1 MNSSTPIVLASSSP
15 YRKELLERLN
25 IPFTCQSPNIDESR
39 LNREAPE
46 TYVERL
52 AIAKA
57 TALAEIYPE
66 HLIIGS
72 DQCSVVASDIVGKPG
87 TRQAAIAQLET
98 CSGKTLTFFTGL
110 ALINPLSGWQRAA
123 VSGFEVTFRDLNRA
137 EIERY
142 IDIEQPLD
150 CAGSFK
156 SERLGVSLTQ
166 AMHGDDPSALVGLPL
181 IQLSAFLREY
191 GINCP

>member
-25 IPFTCQSPNIDESR
+25 IPFACKSPNIDESR
-39 LNREAPE
+39 LNQEAPE

-57 TALAEIYPE
+57 TALAEEYPE

-72 DQCSVVASDIVGKPG
+72 DQCSVVDGDIVGKPG
-87 TRQAAIAQLET
+87 RREAAIAQLQAS
-98 CSGKTLTFFTGL
+98 SGKTLTFLTGL
-110 ALINPLSGWQRAA
+110 AVINPLSGWQRTAISRFQ
-123 VSGFEVTFRDLNRA
+123 VEFRDLSQA

-142 IDIEQPLD
+142 IDAEQPLD

-156 SERLGVSLTQ
+156 SERLGVSLTR
-166 AMHGDDPSALVGLPL
+166 AMRGDDPSALVGLPL

>member
-39 LNREAPE
+39 LNQEAPE

-110 ALINPLSGWQRAA
+110 ALINPISGWQRAA
-123 VSGFEVTFRDLNRA
+123 VSRFEVTFRDLNRA